1 MNSYI
6 NLNYD
11 LDYSKDKSIDRRVL
25 EVCAIAEANF
35 LKEQKKLNPNY
46 TEIKDLLINN
56 NNDTYKIMLQNKDT
70 KKALETNR
78 PNVQN
83 KSYFTVSKL
92 GKIGNKSISLEK
104 NILSQK
110 YYNDNNSNN
119 NNNEQNYMTNKNV
132 VNSKNRFNT
141 QIIDQKNINN
151 IQVNNQNNLSPKLY
165 LKQRNNL
172 LNNENQSYNNNFSRI
187 KRTFDFKNRKIN
199 KPTSKSINLKKIKRE
214 REEIKSNNNF
224 FNTTTLSMKTQ
235 YKPLFSK
242 TINKSFI
249 FPHIQHIKNK
259 NRYEMNKILLKSED
273 LINHKK
279 YILAYNLLKE
289 IISTGEYHS
298 DLFYLFGEVNRIL
311 KNYQNAENYLLLALN
326 FEIHSPKVFY
336 SMGLL
341 YHDLKQYSYSNI
353 FLKLFI
359 RLINTDNAHYL
370 RAKNYAFMGE
380 YLKAV
385 KEMTIAI
392 DMNEECDYYYKFRSE
407 LYNKLGLKEI
417 ANEDLNMYNFIK
429 NKNTEENK

>member
-1 MNSYI
+1 MNSNI

-11 LDYSKDKSIDRRVL
+11 LDYSKDKTIDKRVL

-35 LKEQKKLNPNY
+35 LKDQKKSNPNF
-46 TEIKDLLINN
+46 TELKDLIINN
-56 NNDTYKIMLQNKDT
+56 DNDTYKIMIPNKNM
-70 KKALETNR
+70 KKALETNK

-83 KSYFTVSKL
+83 QSYFTVSKL

-110 YYNDNNSNN
+110 YYN
-119 NNNEQNYMTNKNV
+119 NNEQNYMNN
-132 VNSKNRFNT
+132 NNYFSNAKNRFNT
-141 QIIDQKNINN
+141 QIIQQNNINN
-151 IQVNNQNNLSPKLY
+151 NIQNNQNDLSSKLHLPK
-165 LKQRNNL
+165 RNKINNEYQS
-172 LNNENQSYNNNFSRI
+172 LNNFQ
-187 KRTFDFKNRKIN
+187 KTQRTFNFKKRKIN
-199 KPTSKSINLKKIKRE
+199 QQISKSINLKRAKTN

-224 FNTTTLSMKTQ
+224 INTTSSIKTQ

-242 TINKSFI
+242 TVNKTYI

-259 NRYEMNKILLKSED
+259 NRYELNKILLKSEN

-341 YHDLKQYSYSNI
+341 YHELKQYSYSNI

-359 RLINTDNAHYL
+359 RLVNTDNAHYL
-370 RAKNYAFMGE
+370 RAKNYVMLGD
-380 YLKAV
+380 YLKAA

-407 LYNKLGLKEI
+407 IYNKLGLNEI
-417 ANEDLNMYNFIK
+417 ANGDLNMYEFIQ
-429 NKNTEENK
+429 NKKIEENK

>member
-1 MNSYI
+1 M
-6 NLNYD
+6 
-11 LDYSKDKSIDRRVL
+11 
-25 EVCAIAEANF
+25 
-35 LKEQKKLNPNY
+35 
-46 TEIKDLLINN
+46 
-56 NNDTYKIMLQNKDT
+56 
-70 KKALETNR
+70 KKALETNK

-83 KSYFTVSKL
+83 QSYFTVSKL

-110 YYNDNNSNN
+110 YYN
-119 NNNEQNYMTNKNV
+119 NNEQNYMNN
-132 VNSKNRFNT
+132 NNYFSNAKNRFNT
-141 QIIDQKNINN
+141 QIIQQNNN
-151 IQVNNQNNLSPKLY
+151 IQNNQNDLSSKLH
-165 LKQRNNL
+165 LQKRNKINNEYQS
-172 LNNENQSYNNNFSRI
+172 LNNFQ
-187 KRTFDFKNRKIN
+187 KTQRTFNFKKRKIN
-199 KPTSKSINLKKIKRE
+199 QQISKSINLKRAKTN

-224 FNTTTLSMKTQ
+224 INTTSSIKTQ

-242 TINKSFI
+242 TVNKTYI

-259 NRYEMNKILLKSED
+259 NRYELNKILLKSEN

-341 YHDLKQYSYSNI
+341 YHELKQYSYSNI

-370 RAKNYAFMGE
+370 RAKNYVMLGD
-380 YLKAV
+380 YLKAA

-407 LYNKLGLKEI
+407 IYNKLGLNEI
-417 ANEDLNMYNFIK
+417 ANGDLNMYEFIQ
-429 NKNTEENK
+429 NKKIEENK

>member
-1 MNSYI
+1 MNSNI
-6 NLNYD
+6 NINYD
-11 LDYSKDKSIDRRVL
+11 LDYSKDKSIDKRVL

-35 LKEQKKLNPNY
+35 LKDQKKSNPNF
-46 TEIKDLLINN
+46 TELKDLIINN
-56 NNDTYKIMLQNKDT
+56 DNDTYKIMIPNKNM
-70 KKALETNR
+70 KKALETNK

-83 KSYFTVSKL
+83 QSYFTVSKL

-110 YYNDNNSNN
+110 YYNNEHYMNN
-119 NNNEQNYMTNKNV
+119 NNYFSNA
-132 VNSKNRFNT
+132 KNRFNT
-141 QIIDQKNINN
+141 QIIQQNNN
-151 IQVNNQNNLSPKLY
+151 IQNNQNDLSSKLH
-165 LKQRNNL
+165 LQKRNKINNEYQS
-172 LNNENQSYNNNFSRI
+172 LNNFQ
-187 KRTFDFKNRKIN
+187 KTQRTFNFNKRKIN
-199 KPTSKSINLKKIKRE
+199 QQISKSINLKRAKTN

-224 FNTTTLSMKTQ
+224 INTTSSIKTQ

-242 TINKSFI
+242 TVNKTYI

-259 NRYEMNKILLKSED
+259 NRYELNKILLKSEN

-298 DLFYLFGEVNRIL
+298 DLFYLFGEVNRVL

-341 YHDLKQYSYSNI
+341 YHELKQYSYSNI

-370 RAKNYAFMGE
+370 RAKNYVMLGD
-380 YLKAV
+380 YLKAA

-407 LYNKLGLKEI
+407 IYNKLGLNEI
-417 ANEDLNMYNFIK
+417 ANGDLNMYEFIQ
-429 NKNTEENK
+429 NKKIEENK

>member
-56 NNDTYKIMLQNKDT
+56 NNDTYKIMLPNKDT

-78 PNVQN
+78 PNVQDQ
-83 KSYFTVSKL
+83 SYFTVSKI

-110 YYNDNNSNN
+110 YYNDKNSNN
-119 NNNEQNYMTNKNV
+119 NNNEQNFMNKKKV
-132 VNSKNRFNT
+132 VNAKNKFNT

-151 IQVNNQNNLSPKLY
+151 IQINNQNNLSSKLC

-172 LNNENQSYNNNFSRI
+172 LNNENQSYSNNFSKV
-187 KRTFDFKNRKIN
+187 KRSFDFKNRKIN
-199 KPTSKSINLKKIKRE
+199 KPTSKSINLRKIKRE

-359 RLINTDNAHYL
+359 RLINTDNAHYI
-370 RAKNYAFMGE
+370 RAKNYVMLGD
-380 YLKAV
+380 YLKAA

-407 LYNKLGLKEI
+407 IYSKLGLNEI
-417 ANEDLNMYNFIK
+417 ANDDLNMYDYIQ
-429 NKNTEENK
+429 NKNIEDNK

>member
-1 MNSYI
+1 MNSNI
-6 NLNYD
+6 NINYD
-11 LDYSKDKSIDRRVL
+11 LDYSKDKSIDKRVL

-35 LKEQKKLNPNY
+35 LKDQKKSNPNF
-46 TEIKDLLINN
+46 TELKDLIINN
-56 NNDTYKIMLQNKDT
+56 DNDTYKIMIPNKNM
-70 KKALETNR
+70 KKALETNK

-83 KSYFTVSKL
+83 QSYFTVSKL

-110 YYNDNNSNN
+110 YYN
-119 NNNEQNYMTNKNV
+119 NNEQNYMNN
-132 VNSKNRFNT
+132 NNYFSNAKNRFNT
-141 QIIDQKNINN
+141 QIIQQNNN
-151 IQVNNQNNLSPKLY
+151 IQNNQNDLSSKLH
-165 LKQRNNL
+165 LQKRNKINNEYQS
-172 LNNENQSYNNNFSRI
+172 LNNFQ
-187 KRTFDFKNRKIN
+187 KTQRTFNFNKRKIN
-199 KPTSKSINLKKIKRE
+199 QQISKSINLKRVKTN

-224 FNTTTLSMKTQ
+224 INTTSSIKTQ

-242 TINKSFI
+242 TVNKTYI

-259 NRYEMNKILLKSED
+259 NRYELNKILLKSEN

-341 YHDLKQYSYSNI
+341 YHELKQYSYSNI

-370 RAKNYAFMGE
+370 RAKNYVMLGD
-380 YLKAV
+380 YLKAA

-407 LYNKLGLKEI
+407 IYNKLGLNEI
-417 ANEDLNMYNFIK
+417 ANGDLNMYEFIQ
-429 NKNTEENK
+429 NKKIEENK

>member
-1 MNSYI
+1 MNSNI
-6 NLNYD
+6 NINYD
-11 LDYSKDKSIDRRVL
+11 LDYSKDKSIDKRVL

-35 LKEQKKLNPNY
+35 LKDQKKSNPNF
-46 TEIKDLLINN
+46 TELKDLIINN
-56 NNDTYKIMLQNKDT
+56 DNDTYKIMIPNKNM
-70 KKALETNR
+70 KKALETNK

-83 KSYFTVSKL
+83 QSYFTVSKL

-110 YYNDNNSNN
+110 YYN
-119 NNNEQNYMTNKNV
+119 NNEQNYMNN
-132 VNSKNRFNT
+132 NNYFSNAKNRFNT
-141 QIIDQKNINN
+141 QIIQQNNN
-151 IQVNNQNNLSPKLY
+151 IQNNQNDLSSKLH
-165 LKQRNNL
+165 LQKRNKINNEYQS
-172 LNNENQSYNNNFSRI
+172 LNNFQ
-187 KRTFDFKNRKIN
+187 KTQRTFNFNKRKIN
-199 KPTSKSINLKKIKRE
+199 QQISKSINLKRAKTN

-224 FNTTTLSMKTQ
+224 INTTSSIKTQ

-242 TINKSFI
+242 IVNKTYI

-259 NRYEMNKILLKSED
+259 NRYELNKILLKSEN

-341 YHDLKQYSYSNI
+341 YHELKQYSYSNI

-370 RAKNYAFMGE
+370 RAKNYVMLGD
-380 YLKAV
+380 YLKAA

-407 LYNKLGLKEI
+407 IYNKLGLNEI
-417 ANEDLNMYNFIK
+417 ANGDLNMYEFIQ
-429 NKNTEENK
+429 NKKIEENK

>member
-1 MNSYI
+1 MNSNI
-6 NLNYD
+6 NINYD
-11 LDYSKDKSIDRRVL
+11 LDYSKDKSIDKRVL

-35 LKEQKKLNPNY
+35 LKDQKKSNPNF
-46 TEIKDLLINN
+46 TELKDLIINN
-56 NNDTYKIMLQNKDT
+56 DNDTYKIMIPNKNM
-70 KKALETNR
+70 KKALETNK

-83 KSYFTVSKL
+83 QSYFTVSKL

-110 YYNDNNSNN
+110 YYN
-119 NNNEQNYMTNKNV
+119 NNEQNYMNN
-132 VNSKNRFNT
+132 NNYFSNAKNRFNT
-141 QIIDQKNINN
+141 QIIQQNNN
-151 IQVNNQNNLSPKLY
+151 IQNNQNDLSSKLH
-165 LKQRNNL
+165 LQKRNKINNEYQS
-172 LNNENQSYNNNFSRI
+172 LNNFQ
-187 KRTFDFKNRKIN
+187 KTQRTFNFNKRKIN
-199 KPTSKSINLKKIKRE
+199 QQISKSINLKRAKTN

-224 FNTTTLSMKTQ
+224 INTTSSIKTQ

-242 TINKSFI
+242 TVNKTYI

-259 NRYEMNKILLKSED
+259 NRYELNKILLKSEN

-298 DLFYLFGEVNRIL
+298 DLFYLFGEVNRVL

-341 YHDLKQYSYSNI
+341 YHELKQYSYSNI

-370 RAKNYAFMGE
+370 RAKNYVMLGD
-380 YLKAV
+380 YLKAA

-407 LYNKLGLKEI
+407 IYNKLGLNEI
-417 ANEDLNMYNFIK
+417 ANGDLNMYEFIQ
-429 NKNTEENK
+429 NKKIEENK

>member
-1 MNSYI
+1 MNSNI
-6 NLNYD
+6 NINYD
-11 LDYSKDKSIDRRVL
+11 LDYSKDKSIDKRVL

-35 LKEQKKLNPNY
+35 LKDQKKSNPNF
-46 TEIKDLLINN
+46 TELKDLIINN
-56 NNDTYKIMLQNKDT
+56 DNDTYKIMIPNKNM
-70 KKALETNR
+70 KKALETNK

-83 KSYFTVSKL
+83 QSYFTVSKL

-110 YYNDNNSNN
+110 YYN
-119 NNNEQNYMTNKNV
+119 NNEQNYINN
-132 VNSKNRFNT
+132 NNYFSNAKNRFNT
-141 QIIDQKNINN
+141 QIIQQNNN
-151 IQVNNQNNLSPKLY
+151 IQNNQNDLSSKLHLPK
-165 LKQRNNL
+165 RNKINNEYQS
-172 LNNENQSYNNNFSRI
+172 LNNFQ
-187 KRTFDFKNRKIN
+187 KTQRTFNFNKRKIN
-199 KPTSKSINLKKIKRE
+199 QQISKSINLKRAKTN

-224 FNTTTLSMKTQ
+224 INTTSSIKTQ

-242 TINKSFI
+242 TVNKTYI

-259 NRYEMNKILLKSED
+259 NRYELNKILLKSEN

-341 YHDLKQYSYSNI
+341 YHELKQYSYSNI

-370 RAKNYAFMGE
+370 RAKNYVMLGD
-380 YLKAV
+380 YLKAA

-407 LYNKLGLKEI
+407 IYNKLGLNEI
-417 ANEDLNMYNFIK
+417 ANGDLNMYEFIQ
-429 NKNTEENK
+429 NKKI

>member
-1 MNSYI
+1 MNSNI
-6 NLNYD
+6 NINYD
-11 LDYSKDKSIDRRVL
+11 LDYSKDKSIDKRVL

-35 LKEQKKLNPNY
+35 LKDQKKSNPNF
-46 TEIKDLLINN
+46 TELKDLIINN
-56 NNDTYKIMLQNKDT
+56 DNDTYKIMIPNKNM
-70 KKALETNR
+70 KKALETNK

-83 KSYFTVSKL
+83 QSYFTVSKL

-110 YYNDNNSNN
+110 YYN
-119 NNNEQNYMTNKNV
+119 NNEQNYMNN
-132 VNSKNRFNT
+132 NNYFSNAKNRFNT
-141 QIIDQKNINN
+141 QIIQQNNTNNN
-151 IQVNNQNNLSPKLY
+151 IQNNQNDLSSKLHLPK
-165 LKQRNNL
+165 RNKI
-172 LNNENQSYNNNFSRI
+172 NNENQSLNNFQ
-187 KRTFDFKNRKIN
+187 KTQRTFNFNKRKIN
-199 KPTSKSINLKKIKRE
+199 QQISKSINLKRAKTN

-224 FNTTTLSMKTQ
+224 INTTSSIKTQ

-242 TINKSFI
+242 TVNKAYI

-259 NRYEMNKILLKSED
+259 NRYELNKILLKSEN

-341 YHDLKQYSYSNI
+341 YHELKQYSYSNI

-370 RAKNYAFMGE
+370 RAKNYFMLGD
-380 YLKAV
+380 YLKAA

-407 LYNKLGLKEI
+407 IYNKLGLNEI
-417 ANEDLNMYNFIK
+417 ANGDLNMYEFIQ
-429 NKNTEENK
+429 NKKIEENK

>member
-1 MNSYI
+1 MNSNI
-6 NLNYD
+6 NINYD
-11 LDYSKDKSIDRRVL
+11 LDYSKDKSIDKRVL

-35 LKEQKKLNPNY
+35 LKDQKKSNPNF
-46 TEIKDLLINN
+46 TELKDLIINN
-56 NNDTYKIMLQNKDT
+56 DNDTYKIMIPNKNM
-70 KKALETNR
+70 KKALETNK

-83 KSYFTVSKL
+83 QSYFTVSKL

-110 YYNDNNSNN
+110 YYN
-119 NNNEQNYMTNKNV
+119 NNNEQNYMNN
-132 VNSKNRFNT
+132 NNYFSNAKNRFNT
-141 QIIDQKNINN
+141 QIIQQNNN
-151 IQVNNQNNLSPKLY
+151 IQNNQNDLSSKLH
-165 LKQRNNL
+165 LQKRNKINNEYQS
-172 LNNENQSYNNNFSRI
+172 LNNFQ
-187 KRTFDFKNRKIN
+187 KTQRTFNFNKRKIN
-199 KPTSKSINLKKIKRE
+199 QQISKSINLKRAKTN

-224 FNTTTLSMKTQ
+224 INTTSSIKTQ

-242 TINKSFI
+242 TVNKAYI

-259 NRYEMNKILLKSED
+259 NRYELNKILLKSEN

-341 YHDLKQYSYSNI
+341 YHELKQYSYSNI

-370 RAKNYAFMGE
+370 RAKNYVILGD
-380 YLKAV
+380 YLKAA

-407 LYNKLGLKEI
+407 IYNKLGLNEI
-417 ANEDLNMYNFIK
+417 ANGDLNMYEFIQ
-429 NKNTEENK
+429 NKKIEENK

>member
-1 MNSYI
+1 MNSNI
-6 NLNYD
+6 NINYD
-11 LDYSKDKSIDRRVL
+11 LDYSKDKSIDKRVL

-35 LKEQKKLNPNY
+35 LKDQKKSNPNF
-46 TEIKDLLINN
+46 TELKDLIINN
-56 NNDTYKIMLQNKDT
+56 DNDTYKIMIPNKNM
-70 KKALETNR
+70 KKALETNK

-83 KSYFTVSKL
+83 QSYFTVSKL

-110 YYNDNNSNN
+110 YYN
-119 NNNEQNYMTNKNV
+119 NNEQNYMNN
-132 VNSKNRFNT
+132 NNYFSNAKNRFNT
-141 QIIDQKNINN
+141 QIIQQNNN
-151 IQVNNQNNLSPKLY
+151 IQNNQNDLSSKLH
-165 LKQRNNL
+165 LQKRNKINNEYQS
-172 LNNENQSYNNNFSRI
+172 LNNFQ
-187 KRTFDFKNRKIN
+187 KTQRTFNFNKRKIN
-199 KPTSKSINLKKIKRE
+199 QQISKSINLKRAKTN

-224 FNTTTLSMKTQ
+224 INTTSSIKTQ

-242 TINKSFI
+242 TVNKAYI

-259 NRYEMNKILLKSED
+259 NRYELNKILLKSEN

-341 YHDLKQYSYSNI
+341 YHELKQYSYSNI

-370 RAKNYAFMGE
+370 RAKNYVMLGD
-380 YLKAV
+380 YLKAA

-407 LYNKLGLKEI
+407 IYNKLGLNEI
-417 ANEDLNMYNFIK
+417 ANGDLNMYEFIQ
-429 NKNTEENK
+429 NKKIEENK

>member
-1 MNSYI
+1 MNSNI
-6 NLNYD
+6 NINYD
-11 LDYSKDKSIDRRVL
+11 LDYSKDKSIDKRVL

-35 LKEQKKLNPNY
+35 LKEQKKSNPNF
-46 TEIKDLLINN
+46 TELKDLIINN
-56 NNDTYKIMLQNKDT
+56 DNDTYKIMIPNKNM
-70 KKALETNR
+70 KKALETNK

-83 KSYFTVSKL
+83 QSYFTVSKL

-110 YYNDNNSNN
+110 YYNNEHYMNN
-119 NNNEQNYMTNKNV
+119 NNYFSNA
-132 VNSKNRFNT
+132 KNRFNT
-141 QIIDQKNINN
+141 QIIQQNNN
-151 IQVNNQNNLSPKLY
+151 IQNNQNDLSSKLH
-165 LKQRNNL
+165 LQKRNKINNEYQS
-172 LNNENQSYNNNFSRI
+172 LNNFQ
-187 KRTFDFKNRKIN
+187 KTQRTFNFNKRKIN
-199 KPTSKSINLKKIKRE
+199 QQISKSINLKRAKTN

-224 FNTTTLSMKTQ
+224 INTTSSIKTQ

-242 TINKSFI
+242 TVNKAYI

-259 NRYEMNKILLKSED
+259 NRYELNKILLKSEN

-341 YHDLKQYSYSNI
+341 YHELKQYSYSNI

-370 RAKNYAFMGE
+370 RAKNYVMLGD
-380 YLKAV
+380 YLKAA

-407 LYNKLGLKEI
+407 IYNKLGLNEI
-417 ANEDLNMYNFIK
+417 ANGDLNMYEFIQ
-429 NKNTEENK
+429 NKKIEENK

>member
-1 MNSYI
+1 MNSNI
-6 NLNYD
+6 NINYD
-11 LDYSKDKSIDRRVL
+11 LDYSKDKSIDKRVL

-35 LKEQKKLNPNY
+35 LKDQKKSNPNF
-46 TEIKDLLINN
+46 TELKDLIINN
-56 NNDTYKIMLQNKDT
+56 DNDTYKIMIPNKNM
-70 KKALETNR
+70 KKALETNK

-83 KSYFTVSKL
+83 QSYFTVSKL

-110 YYNDNNSNN
+110 YYN
-119 NNNEQNYMTNKNV
+119 NNEQNYMNNNNYFSNAKY
-132 VNSKNRFNT
+132 RFNT
-141 QIIDQKNINN
+141 QIIQQNNN
-151 IQVNNQNNLSPKLY
+151 IQNNQNDLSLKLHLPK
-165 LKQRNNL
+165 RNKI
-172 LNNENQSYNNNFSRI
+172 NNENQSLNNFQ
-187 KRTFDFKNRKIN
+187 KTQRTFNFNKRKIN
-199 KPTSKSINLKKIKRE
+199 QQISKSINLKRAKTN

-224 FNTTTLSMKTQ
+224 INTTSSIKTQ

-242 TINKSFI
+242 TVNKAYI

-259 NRYEMNKILLKSED
+259 NRYELNKILLKSEN

-341 YHDLKQYSYSNI
+341 YHELKQYSYSNI

-370 RAKNYAFMGE
+370 RAKNYVILGD
-380 YLKAV
+380 YLKAA

-407 LYNKLGLKEI
+407 IYNKLGLNEI
-417 ANEDLNMYNFIK
+417 ANGDLNMYEFIQ
-429 NKNTEENK
+429 NKKIVENK